1 MCLAELAA
9 IVYRRNTMKRPA
21 RSADDLARRCRA
33 LAHPLRL
40 EILLALARDPE
51 CRCGDIVERMPRA
64 QSTIS
69 QHLKILRQA
78 GLVAASVRGPRRC
91 YCLSPEALRLLRGDL
106 SRFLDQ
112 LAVNA
117 KEIACST

>member
-1 MCLAELAA
+1 MRQAA
-9 IVYRRNTMKRPA
+9 KT
-21 RSADDLARRCRA
+21 ADDLARRCRA

-40 EILLALARDPE
+40 EILLALARAPE

-78 GLVAASVRGPRRC
+78 GLVVCSARGIRRC

-112 LAVNA
+112 LAPNP
-117 KEIACST
+117 KDLSCST